1 MVIFTA
7 LVKILSTNFFCNT
20 KVAGFGKIFIQTKFS
35 RIILWYVNLYHF
47 HIQILAK
54 NFLSHA
60 CRNVYL
66 QIIVT

>member
-54 NFLSHA
+54 IF
-60 CRNVYL
+60 
-66 QIIVT
+66 